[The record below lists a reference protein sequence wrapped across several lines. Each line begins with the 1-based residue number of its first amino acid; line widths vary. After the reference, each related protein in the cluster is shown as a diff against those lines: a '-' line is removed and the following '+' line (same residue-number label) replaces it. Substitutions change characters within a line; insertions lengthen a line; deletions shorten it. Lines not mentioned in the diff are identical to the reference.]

1 MSDLETFRRETRA
14 WLEANCPPEMRRPM
28 TSENDTYWGG
38 RNARFSSEPQRVWF
52 ERMRDK
58 GWTVPDWPKE
68 YGGGG
73 LDRAEHK
80 VLREEMSAMGARSP
94 LSSFGI
100 WMLGPALLKYGNEA
114 QKKEHLPKIAAGLIR
129 WCQGY
134 SEPNAGSDLASL
146 QTRAE
151 SDGDDFIINGQK
163 IWTSYANYADWI
175 FCLVRTDPSAKK
187 HDGISFILFDM
198 ASKGVSTKPI
208 LLISGRSPFCETFFD
223 NVRAPKAK
231 VGGTANRGWDVA
243 KYLLQHERAMISGM
257 GERGVGRPLGQVAA
271 DSVGTDEQGRLEDP
285 MLRGQIATFEIDEAA
300 LAAAAERA
308 VDLAK
313 AGQSHPAFSS
323 AMKYYGTELN
333 KRRYEI
339 LMSAGGIDAPAWDSA
354 RGLISDKAPVSH
366 LRQLRDANDTTGFS
380 RELWKAFAEMG
391 FSGLLVPENF
401 GGSGLGC
408 VEAGVVMEE
417 IGRTLMP
424 SPFLA
429 TAVLAASALSRGG
442 SEAQKSAHLPK
453 ISDGSLLAALAV
465 DEGAKHR
472 PLQINLQAVRS
483 GNGFKLNGAKAFVVD
498 GHTADLLIVAGRTG
512 GSAGERNGLTLFLV
526 DPKAKGVAVERTMM
540 VDAHNAARIEFAN
553 VEVDADHVLGEVDQ
567 GGVLLD
573 GVLNIGRG
581 AVASEMVG
589 LSEEVFGR
597 SVTYLKER
605 KQFGK
610 LIGEFQALQ
619 HRAAELYIDIEIT
632 RAAVL
637 KALQTLDGDFDKAG
651 AAVAV
656 AKARAGSTATL
667 AVQEGVQMHGGMG
680 MTDQF
685 DIGFF
690 MKRARVCQELFGDS
704 NYHADQLARMK
715 SY

>member
-1 MSDLETFRRETRA
+1 MAL
-14 WLEANCPPEMRRPM
+14 
-28 TSENDTYWGG
+28 
-38 RNARFSSEPQRVWF
+38 
-52 ERMRDK
+52 
-58 GWTVPDWPKE
+58 
-68 YGGGG
+68 
-73 LDRAEHK
+73 
-80 VLREEMSAMGARSP
+80 VLTEEQS
-94 LSSFGI
+94 
-100 WMLGPALLKYGNEA
+100 
-114 QKKEHLPKIAAGLIR
+114 
-129 WCQGY
+129 
-134 SEPNAGSDLASL
+134 
-146 QTRAE
+146 
-151 SDGDDFIINGQK
+151 
-163 IWTSYANYADWI
+163 
-175 FCLVRTDPSAKK
+175 
-187 HDGISFILFDM
+187 
-198 ASKGVSTKPI
+198 
-208 LLISGRSPFCETFFD
+208 
-223 NVRAPKAK
+223 
-231 VGGTANRGWDVA
+231 
-243 KYLLQHERAMISGM
+243 
-257 GERGVGRPLGQVAA
+257 
-271 DSVGTDEQGRLEDP
+271 
-285 MLRGQIATFEIDEAA
+285 MLR
-300 LAAAAERA
+300 
-308 VDLAK
+308 
-313 AGQSHPAFSS
+313 
-323 AMKYYGTELN
+323 
-333 KRRYEI
+333 
-339 LMSAGGIDAPAWDSA
+339 DSA

-366 LRQLRDANDTTGFS
+366 LRSLRDSKDATGFS

-401 GGSGLGC
+401 GGSGLGA

-424 SPFLA
+424 SPFLS
-429 TAVLAASALSRGG
+429 TAVLAASALTRGG
-442 SEAQKSAHLPK
+442 SDAQKAAHLPR

-472 PLQINLQAVRS
+472 PLQTKLQAVRS
-483 GNGFKLNGAKAFVVD
+483 GNGFKLSGAKAFVVD
-498 GHTADLLIVAGRTG
+498 GHTADLLIVAARTG

-526 DPKAKGVAVERTMM
+526 DPKSKGLAVERTAM
-540 VDAHNAARIEFAN
+540 VDSHNAARIEFDN
-553 VEVDADHVLGEVDQ
+553 VEVNADSVLGEVDQ
-567 GGVLLD
+567 GAALLE

-597 SVTYLKER
+597 TVTYLKER

-637 KALQTLDGDFDKAG
+637 KALQTLDDDFTNAG

-656 AKARAGSTATL
+656 AKARAGTTATR